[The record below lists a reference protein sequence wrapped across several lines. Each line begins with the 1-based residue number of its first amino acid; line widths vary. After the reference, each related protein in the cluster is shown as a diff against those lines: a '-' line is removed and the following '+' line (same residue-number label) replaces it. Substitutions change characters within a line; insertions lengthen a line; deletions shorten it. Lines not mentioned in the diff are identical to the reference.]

1 MIFAG
6 TQPYLPWAVKWWD
19 VHRKNKKKKWRK
31 RKNPC
36 VSVFSHQEKEKNR
49 LCIYGNLIFLTPP
62 FFMVIFLLCYI
73 FQEMINL
80 CIKVHEGKASTTFLT
95 PYVSSLPKSNQSPIS
110 PLLSPLCS
118 NRPSYV
124 IFPHFPIVVT
134 IFKIPSRT
142 WFTAIVFYGRKMQLI
157 LSTFI
162 YKNKQ

>member
-1 MIFAG
+1 MYI
-6 TQPYLPWAVKWWD
+6 
-19 VHRKNKKKKWRK
+19 RKTRKKMEEKKVSLWF
-31 RKNPC
+31 
-36 VSVFSHQEKEKNR
+36 SVFHQEKEKNR

-62 FFMVIFLLCYI
+62 FFMAIFLLSYI

-95 PYVSSLPKSNQSPIS
+95 PYVSSLPKSNKSPIS

-118 NRPSYV
+118 NRPSYF
-124 IFPHFPIVVT
+124 IFPHFLIVVT

-162 YKNKQ
+162 YKSKQ